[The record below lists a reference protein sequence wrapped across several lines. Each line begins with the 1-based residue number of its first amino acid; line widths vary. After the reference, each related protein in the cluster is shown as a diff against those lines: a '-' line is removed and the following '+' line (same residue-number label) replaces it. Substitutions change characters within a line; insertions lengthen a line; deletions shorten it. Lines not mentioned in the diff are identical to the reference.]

1 MPNRRKPQVVRSVGR
16 KSRKSEVDYKAAGRK
31 WKENNLD
38 GRKPTIN
45 DVAEL
50 AGVSKKTVSRVIN
63 DSPLVND
70 ATRVGI
76 QSLIED
82 IGYRPDPQAR
92 GLAFRRSYLVGMI
105 YDNPTPQYVV
115 NIQLGILDGL
125 RDTDFELV
133 VHPCDRNS
141 DTFIADARKFIE
153 MQKLYGVVLTPSV
166 SEDER
171 LAEVL
176 REIGCA
182 YIRIAS
188 VALDM
193 ERRMIVTND
202 RIGARA
208 AARHLA
214 KLGHTRIALIAGRRS
229 FRSAHERRSGFEDG
243 LAEFGITLPPR
254 YVLQGDYTFE
264 SGMARGAEL
273 LDLDPPPTAVFAAND
288 EMAAG
293 VLQALHVAGQK
304 APEVLSVVG
313 FDDFETATRIWPRLT
328 TVKTPAREIGML
340 AAQRLLEFDDET
352 LQAGGPNQTTP
363 RLIVRESTRELAKP
377 G

>member
-1 MPNRRKPQVVRSVGR
+1 MSRN
-16 KSRKSEVDYKAAGRK
+16 SRKSEVDYSAAARR
-31 WKENNLD
+31 WAQNNKE

-50 AGVSKKTVSRVIN
+50 AGVSKKTVSRIIN
-63 DSPLVND
+63 DSPLVNE
-70 ATRVGI
+70 ATRKGI
-76 QSLIED
+76 QGLIKD

-115 NIQLGILDGL
+115 NIQLGILDVL
-125 RDTDFELV
+125 RSTGFELV
-133 VHPCDRNS
+133 VHPCDRRS
-141 DTFIADARKFIE
+141 DTFIEDARKFIE
-153 MQKLYGVVLTPSV
+153 VQKLHGVILTPSV

-176 REIGCA
+176 REVGCA

-188 VALDM
+188 IALDM

-202 RIGARA
+202 RIGGRE

-214 KLGHTRIALIAGRRS
+214 KLGHTRIALVAGRRS
-229 FRSAHERRSGFEDG
+229 FRSAHERRAGFEDG
-243 LAEFGITLPPR
+243 LAEFGLTLPSN

-264 SGMARGAEL
+264 SGLALGAEI
-273 LDLDPPPTAVFAAND
+273 LDLEPPPTAVFAAND

-293 VLQALHVAGQK
+293 VLQALHVAGQTPPD
-304 APEVLSVVG
+304 ALSVVG
-313 FDDFETATRIWPRLT
+313 FDDFETATRVWPRLT
-328 TVKTPAREIGML
+328 TVRTPAREIGTL
-340 AAQRLLEFDDET
+340 AAQRLLEFDGDET
-352 LQAGGPNQTTP
+352 VKGGPNETTP
-363 RLIVRESTRELAKP
+363 RLIERDSTRKHPKP
-377 G
+377 

>member
-1 MPNRRKPQVVRSVGR
+1 MANRRKPNVARSVGR
-16 KSRKSEVDYKAAGRK
+16 KSRKSGFDHKAASRK
-31 WKENNLD
+31 WKDENKD
-38 GRKPTIN
+38 GRNPTIN

-70 ATRVGI
+70 ATREGI
-76 QSLIED
+76 KSLIKD

-92 GLAFRRSYLVGMI
+92 GLAFRRSYLIGMI

-115 NIQLGILDGL
+115 NIQLGILDVL
-125 RDTDFELV
+125 RDTGFELV
-133 VHPCDRNS
+133 VHPCDRKS
-141 DTFIADARKFIE
+141 DSFIEDARNFIE
-153 MQKLYGVVLTPSV
+153 VQKLYGVILTPSV

-188 VALDM
+188 IALDM
-193 ERRMIVTND
+193 ERRMVVTND
-202 RIGARA
+202 RVGGRE

-214 KLGHTRIALIAGRRS
+214 NLGHTSIAIIAGRRS
-229 FRSAHERRSGFEDG
+229 FRSAHERRAGFEDG
-243 LAEFGITLPPR
+243 LAEFGITVPPS

-264 SGMARGAEL
+264 SGLALGAEV

-293 VLQALHVAGQK
+293 VLQALHVAGQTPPD
-304 APEVLSVVG
+304 ALSVVG
-313 FDDFETATRIWPRLT
+313 FDDFETATRVWPRLT
-328 TVKTPAREIGML
+328 TVRTPAREIGTL
-340 AAQRLLEFDDET
+340 AAQRLLEFDDE
-352 LQAGGPNQTTP
+352 GIPEGPNQTTP
-363 RLIVRESTRELAKP
+363 ELVERDSTRKAP
-377 G
+377 V

>member
-1 MPNRRKPQVVRSVGR
+1 MANRRKSQVARTVGR
-16 KSRKSEVDYKAAGRK
+16 KSRKSDVDYKAAGRK
-31 WKENNLD
+31 WKENILD

-63 DSPLVND
+63 DSPLVNE

-76 QSLIED
+76 QSLIKD

-115 NIQLGILDGL
+115 SIQLGILDGL

-133 VHPCDRNS
+133 VHPCDRKS
-141 DTFIADARKFIE
+141 DTFIEDARKFIE
-153 MQKLYGVVLTPSV
+153 LQKLYGVVLTPSV

-193 ERRMIVTND
+193 DRRIVVTND
-202 RIGARA
+202 RIGGRA

-214 KLGHTRIALIAGRRS
+214 KQGHTRIAVITGRRS
-229 FRSAHERRSGFEDG
+229 FRSSHERRAGFEDG
-243 LAEFGITLPPR
+243 LAEFGITIPPE

-264 SGMARGAEL
+264 SGLARGAEI

-293 VLQALHVAGQK
+293 VLQALHVAGQI
-304 APEVLSVVG
+304 APDALSVVG
-313 FDDFETATRIWPRLT
+313 FDDFETATRTWPRLT
-328 TVKTPAREIGML
+328 TIRTPAREVGML
-340 AAQRLLEFDDET
+340 AAQRLFEFDDEGIH
-352 LQAGGPNQTTP
+352 GGPNQTTP
-363 RLIVRESTRELAKP
+363 TLIERESTRSPRILE
-377 G
+377 

>member
-1 MPNRRKPQVVRSVGR
+1 MAHRRKSVRSRPVGR
-16 KSRKSEVDYKAAGRK
+16 TSRKSDFDYKAAGRK
-31 WKENNLD
+31 WVESNKS
-38 GRKPTIN
+38 GRKPTIQ
-45 DVAEL
+45 DVADL

-63 DSPLVND
+63 DSPLVNE
-70 ATRVGI
+70 ATRKSI
-76 QSLIED
+76 QALIRD

-115 NIQLGILDGL
+115 NIQLGILDVL
-125 RDTDFELV
+125 RGTGYELV
-133 VHPCDRNS
+133 VHPCDRKS
-141 DTFIADARKFIE
+141 DKFIE
-153 MQKLYGVVLTPSV
+153 DARRFIEEQKLYGVILTPSV

-202 RIGARA
+202 RKGSRE

-214 KLGHTRIALIAGRRS
+214 KLGHTRIAVVQGRKS
-229 FRSAHERRSGFEDG
+229 FRSTHERRAGFEEG
-243 LAEFGITLPPR
+243 LAEFGITIPPE
-254 YVLQGDYTFE
+254 YVFQGDYTFE
-264 SGMARGAEL
+264 SGLAVGG
-273 LDLDPPPTAVFAAND
+273 DLIDVDPPPTAVFAAND

-293 VLQALHVAGQK
+293 VLQALHVAGRTP
-304 APEVLSVVG
+304 PESLSIVG
-313 FDDFETATRIWPRLT
+313 FDDFETATRVWPRLT
-328 TVKTPAREIGML
+328 TVRTPAREIGTL
-340 AAQRLLEFDDET
+340 AAERLFEFGNDDVE
-352 LQAGGPNQTTP
+352 QGGPNQTTP
-363 RLIVRESTRELAKP
+363 RLIERDSTRKP
-377 G
+377 GTA

>member
-1 MPNRRKPQVVRSVGR
+1 MPNRRKPQVAKSVGR
-16 KSRKSEVDYKAAGRK
+16 KSRKSEIDYKAASRK
-31 WKENNLD
+31 WKESSQD

-45 DVAEL
+45 DVADL

-63 DSPLVND
+63 ESPLVNA
-70 ATRVGI
+70 ATREGI
-76 QSLIED
+76 QAIINE

-92 GLAFRRSYLVGMI
+92 GLAFRRSFLVGLI
-105 YDNPTPQYVV
+105 YDNPNPQYVV
-115 NIQLGILDGL
+115 NIQRGILDAL
-125 RDTDFELV
+125 RNTGFELA
-133 VHPCDRNS
+133 VHRCDRNS
-141 DTFIADARKFIE
+141 DTFIEDARRFIE
-153 MQKLYGVVLTPSV
+153 LQKLYGVILTPSV

-193 ERRMIVTND
+193 DRRMVVTND
-202 RIGARA
+202 RIGGRE

-229 FRSAHERRSGFEDG
+229 FRSAHERRAGFEDG
-243 LAEFGITLPPR
+243 LSEFGISLPSQ

-264 SGMARGAEL
+264 SGLARGAEL
-273 LDLDPPPTAVFAAND
+273 LDLDPPPTAVFASND

-293 VLQALHVAGQK
+293 VVQALHVAGQY
-304 APEVLSVVG
+304 APDALSVVG
-313 FDDFETATRIWPRLT
+313 FDDFDTATRIWPRLT
-328 TVKTPAREIGML
+328 TVRTPAREIGTL
-340 AAQRLLEFDDET
+340 AAERLLDFDDEEKM
-352 LQAGGPNQTTP
+352 AGPNQTRP
-363 RLIVRESTRELAKP
+363 RLIERESTRELKKP
-377 G
+377 

>member
-1 MPNRRKPQVVRSVGR
+1 MSRSVGR
-16 KSRKSEVDYKAAGRK
+16 KSRKSEVDYRTAARK
-31 WKENNLD
+31 WLENNRD
-38 GRKPTIN
+38 GRKPTIR

-63 DSPLVND
+63 HSPLVNE
-70 ATRVGI
+70 ATRDGI
-76 QSLIED
+76 QGLIND

-92 GLAFRRSYLVGMI
+92 GLASRRSYLVGMI

-115 NIQLGILDGL
+115 NIQLGILDVL
-125 RDTDFELV
+125 RNTGFELV
-133 VHPCDRNS
+133 VHPCDRKS
-141 DTFIADARKFIE
+141 DSFIEDAREFIE
-153 MQKLYGVVLTPSV
+153 VQKLYGVILTPSV

-188 VALDM
+188 IALDM

-202 RIGARA
+202 RVGARE

-214 KLGHTRIALIAGRRS
+214 NQGHTRIALVAGRRS
-229 FRSAHERRSGFEDG
+229 FRSAYERRGGFEDG
-243 LAEFGITLPPR
+243 LAEFGITLPPE

-264 SGMARGAEL
+264 SGLALGADI

-293 VLQALHVAGQK
+293 VLQALHVAGQT
-304 APEVLSVVG
+304 PPDSLSVVG
-313 FDDFETATRIWPRLT
+313 FDDFETATRVWPRLT
-328 TVKTPAREIGML
+328 TVRTPAREIGTL
-340 AAQRLLEFDDET
+340 AAERLFEFSAPDGSS
-352 LQAGGPNQTTP
+352 GGPNQTIP
-363 RLIVRESTRELAKP
+363 RLVERDSTRRP
-377 G
+377 SNS

>member
-1 MPNRRKPQVVRSVGR
+1 VPSVAR
-16 KSRKSEVDYKAAGRK
+16 KSRKSEIDYKAASRN
-31 WKENNLD
+31 WNESNLD

-92 GLAFRRSYLVGMI
+92 GLAFRRSFLVGMI

-141 DTFIADARKFIE
+141 DKFIDDARKFIE
-153 MQKLYGVVLTPSV
+153 MQKLFGVVLTPSV

-202 RIGARA
+202 RIGARD

-214 KLGHTRIALIAGRRS
+214 KLGHTRIAVIAGRRG

-243 LAEFGITLPPR
+243 LAEFGIKVPPD

-264 SGMARGAEL
+264 SGMARGAEI

-293 VLQALHVAGQK
+293 VLQALHVAGHK
-304 APEVLSVVG
+304 APDALSVVG

-340 AAQRLLEFDDET
+340 AAQRLLEFDDDT
-352 LQAGGPNQTTP
+352 MQAGGPNQTTP
-363 RLIVRESTRELAKP
+363 RLIVRGSTQIAAEP
-377 G
+377 T